1 MSLPMHVEAPNSRRL
16 WLATLAVSVL
26 FLWGVVGKAASAG
39 EQEKAPTSTVLA
51 AVDQRTAIS
60 LDGDWHAIVD
70 PYATGLQDFHG
81 KARSDGFEQNR
92 EAKAPG
98 DLVEY
103 SFAKSPTLR
112 VPGDWNTQRES
123 LLYYEGVVWYEK
135 DFAYHP
141 KAGKR
146 VFLHIGAAN
155 YRAYVWVN
163 GQKICDHEGG
173 FTSFDCETT
182 RALRDGNNFVV
193 MAVDD
198 TRLADGIP
206 ALETDWW
213 NCGGVTGDVSLVE
226 VPEKFVDEFDL
237 HLKKG
242 TRNEIAGWAH
252 VEGATP
258 GTEVTLYLQ
267 EEGHPV
273 RASGKTDA
281 EGRVT
286 LDMVDAG
293 LRLWSPE
300 HPVLYRVTLT
310 AGEDRL
316 EDAIGFR
323 SIETRGTQILLNGEP
338 IFLKGINMHAEA
350 PVRGGRAYSEQD
362 AETLLGWAHE
372 LGANFVRLAH
382 YPHNE
387 RMTRLADRMGLLV
400 WSEIPV
406 YWACHFE
413 DRAVLRNAQSQ
424 LSEMIRRDRD
434 KASVIL
440 WSVANE
446 TPATAARTTFL
457 TTLAG
462 DARRADPSRLVTAA
476 LLVRTEGSTKIV
488 DDPLGNAL
496 DVLGAN
502 EYVGWYEHTPPE
514 VAQTVWDVRFQKP
527 VIMSEFGA
535 GAKAGMHGDP
545 GTRWTE
551 EFQANLFEQQF
562 LMLNRIPQLR
572 GICPWVLV
580 DFRSPRRLLPGIQ
593 DGYNRK
599 GLISDKGEKKKAFF
613 SVQKA
618 YQTNSVGKAQ

>member
-1 MSLPMHVEAPNSRRL
+1 MLADGWNNLRIAALVVSSLLLCGTTGRAPQ
-16 WLATLAVSVL
+16 
-26 FLWGVVGKAASAG
+26 AAENAKSSA
-39 EQEKAPTSTVLA
+39 STVLA
-51 AVDQRTAIS
+51 AVDQRTAMS

-81 KARSDGFEQNR
+81 KARADGFEQNR
-92 EAKAPG
+92 EPKTPG

-103 SFAKSPTLR
+103 SFAKSGTLR

-135 DFAYHP
+135 DFVYQP
-141 KAGKR
+141 TAGKR

-173 FTSFDCETT
+173 FTSFDCEAT
-182 RALRDGNNFVV
+182 RALHDGNNFAVI
-193 MAVDD
+193 AVDD
-198 TRLADGIP
+198 TRSANGIP
-206 ALETDWW
+206 TLETDWW
-213 NCGGVTGDVSLVE
+213 NYGGVTGDVSLVE
-226 VPEKFVDEFDL
+226 VPEKFIDEFDL

-242 TRNEIAGWAH
+242 TRNEIEGWAH
-252 VEGATP
+252 VEGAAA
-258 GTEVTLYLQ
+258 GTEVTLELQ
-267 EEGHPV
+267 EEGHPI
-273 RASGKTDA
+273 RASGKTDG
-281 EGRVT
+281 EGRVG
-286 LDMVDAG
+286 LQVVDEG

-300 HPVLYRVTLT
+300 HPVLYRITLT

-316 EDAIGFR
+316 EDEIGFR
-323 SIETRGTQILLNGEP
+323 SIETRGTQIILNGQP

-387 RMTRLADRMGLLV
+387 RMTRLADRMGLMV

-406 YWACHFE
+406 YWACRFE
-413 DRAVLRNAQSQ
+413 DPAVLRNAQSQ

-457 TTLAG
+457 ATLAG
-462 DARRADPSRLVTAA
+462 DAHRADPSRLVTAA
-476 LLVRTEGSTKIV
+476 LLVRTEGNTKIV
-488 DDPLGNAL
+488 DDPLGSAL
-496 DVLGAN
+496 DVLGTN
-502 EYVGWYEHTPPE
+502 EYVGWYEHTPAE
-514 VAQTVWDVRFQKP
+514 VAHTVWDIRFQKP

-535 GAKAGMHGDP
+535 GAKAGMHGDA
-545 GTRWTE
+545 GARWTE

-562 LMLNRIPQLR
+562 LMLNQIPQLR

-613 SVQKA
+613 VVQKA
-618 YQTNSVGKAQ
+618 YQTNSIGRSQ